1 MTMKTA
7 LSPEQGADLLNTLK
21 NRFEKNMNRHKGLE
35 WAPVQARL
43 EANPGKLWSLREME
57 NTGGEP
63 DVVGQDTATGEYIFF
78 DCAAESPNGR
88 RSVCYDRDGLE
99 SRKEHRPENNALDM
113 AAAMGIEILTEEQYR
128 ALQQLG
134 KFDTK
139 TSSWIQTPSRIRKLG
154 GALFCDFRYDTVF
167 VYHNGA
173 PSYYAARGFRGSL
186 RV

>member
-1 MTMKTA
+1 MKTV

-21 NRFEKNMNRHKGLE
+21 TRFEKNMNRHKGLE

-88 RSVCYDRDGLE
+88 RSVCYDQDGLE

-173 PSYYAARGFRGSL
+173 PSYYAARGFRGAL